1 MFINDILVISLSIMG
16 LNRTNESEWEK
27 FVKEE
32 YSDAAMLDKYDIVIL
47 NISFEWLWES
57 SGPCKPF
64 QVSKN
69 KLEES

>member
-47 NISFEWLWES
+47 NI
-57 SGPCKPF
+57 
-64 QVSKN
+64 
-69 KLEES
+69 